1 MRSFRWNHQ
10 NLPKS
15 LHFGSNL
22 KKTATKCK
30 NNYPF
35 SSTVEL
41 LQIEE
46 NLYIIIFH
54 SVVGYDKKTAE
65 N

>member
-46 NLYIIIFH
+46 NL
-54 SVVGYDKKTAE
+54 
-65 N
+65 